1 MRIKEIFVKNL
12 FGMFNHIVTMKMND
26 RITIIHGKNGVGK
39 TALLRIINSLFN
51 LKTYELINIPFDEFR
66 VIFEDDSYIRA
77 SKFTK
82 KNNNKQNVILHYKKL
97 NWKKEEDYEIKI
109 LNSKNID
116 MSLRVIDATIP
127 ELERISSRTW
137 VNINTKEVYSLEDV
151 IGQFGERLPIDNQLH
166 EQPEWLKTIRESNH
180 IRFIESQR
188 LLNLSYSREAR
199 YFEQRPSMML
209 SVANYADE
217 LAKDI
222 KAKLAEY
229 GLLSQSLDR
238 TFPVRVVQQKSA
250 TDLTDEKLR
259 KKLNELEE
267 KRSHLIS
274 TGLLDKDENPNFQVQ
289 EQIDESTKKVLSV
302 YVDDVEKKLSIFES
316 IAERID
322 IFKRIINQRFSY
334 KQISIKK
341 EKGFVFTSN
350 GNSLSPDKLSSGE
363 QHELV
368 ILYELLFKVKPNS
381 LILIDEPELSLHV
394 EWQVQFIKD
403 LQEITKISELDVL
416 LATHSPDLIHDRWD
430 LTVELKGNNE

>member
-1 MRIKEIFVKNL
+1 MRIKEISVKNL
-12 FGMFNHIVTMKMND
+12 FGMFNHIVSMKNDD

-39 TALLRIINSLFN
+39 TALLRMINSLFN
-51 LKTYELINIPFDEFR
+51 FKTFELFNIPFEEFC
-66 VIFEDDSYIRA
+66 VTFENDSYIRVNKA
-77 SKFTK
+77 TK
-82 KNNNKQNVILHYKKL
+82 KNSNRQNIILHYREVS
-97 NWKKEEDYEIKI
+97 WKKEESFEIKI
-109 LNSKNID
+109 LNTKSID
-116 MSLRVIDATIP
+116 LQIGIIDSAIP
-127 ELERISSRTW
+127 ELERIGPKNW
-137 VNINTKEVYSLEDV
+137 LNINTQEVYSLQDV
-151 IGQFGERLPIDNQLH
+151 IEQFAERLPVDHKLQ
-166 EQPEWLKTIRESNH
+166 EQPDWLQKIRKSTH

-188 LLNLSYSREAR
+188 LLNLSHSRETR
-199 YFEQRPSMML
+199 YLGQRPSMML

-238 TFPVRVVQQKSA
+238 TFPVRVVQRKSA
-250 TDLTDEKLR
+250 TDLTDEELR

-302 YVDDVEKKLSIFES
+302 YVDDVEKKLSLFED

-368 ILYELLFKVKPNS
+368 ILYELLFKVIPNS